1 VDKCILVSNTDWYL
15 YNFRLSLA
23 FYLRAAGYHVL
34 FVSPPG
40 EYVTLLQQAGFE
52 WRAWQVGRKST
63 APWQELG
70 SLRQLVRLYREIK
83 PDVVHHHTIKPV
95 LYGGLAAR
103 WAGVP
108 KVLHSITGR
117 GYVFLGQSF
126 RAKLLQ
132 RLVKPLYRLA
142 LSGTRVIFENDG
154 DRQYF
159 LQAGLVR
166 EPQAYL
172 IESVGV
178 DPARFFPA
186 PEPPGE
192 PVILL
197 AARLLWDKGVGDLV
211 EAARLLRERL
221 PFRVVL
227 AGEPDPGNPASISEK
242 QLRQWE
248 QDGLVEWWGWQAD
261 MAAVY
266 GHCHIVVL
274 PSYHE
279 GVPTGLLEAA
289 ACARPIV
296 ASDIPGCRAVVSDGE
311 NGFLVPP
318 GQPAELAA
326 ALERLLRDS
335 DLRGKMGRAGRE
347 IILRKF
353 TQRQVNEQTLAVY
366 QASPDLTAD

>member
-142 LSGTRVIFENDG
+142 LRWNT
-154 DRQYF
+154 
-159 LQAGLVR
+159 
-166 EPQAYL
+166 
-172 IESVGV
+172 
-178 DPARFFPA
+178 
-186 PEPPGE
+186 
-192 PVILL
+192 
-197 AARLLWDKGVGDLV
+197 
-211 EAARLLRERL
+211 
-221 PFRVVL
+221 
-227 AGEPDPGNPASISEK
+227 GN
-242 QLRQWE
+242 
-248 QDGLVEWWGWQAD
+248 
-261 MAAVY
+261 
-266 GHCHIVVL
+266 
-274 PSYHE
+274 
-279 GVPTGLLEAA
+279 
-289 ACARPIV
+289 
-296 ASDIPGCRAVVSDGE
+296 
-311 NGFLVPP
+311 F
-318 GQPAELAA
+318 
-326 ALERLLRDS
+326 
-335 DLRGKMGRAGRE
+335 
-347 IILRKF
+347 
-353 TQRQVNEQTLAVY
+353 
-366 QASPDLTAD
+366 